1 MTYTRRSYA
10 AVGLRRLLPGLG
22 LFALGLL
29 IGSVTLRNWI
39 QLNDEGLML
48 QASARIADGQVP
60 YRDFWWFYPPGQPYL
75 LALVWKLAGPSL
87 IPWRVLRAVADA
99 SVALLAWRLARRR
112 SGPLVALFAW
122 CVSILAV
129 SSATGPHPY
138 PIALALGLGS
148 ILALGRY
155 PAVAGGLLG
164 LMAVWRIEFAAY
176 LALASV
182 VGMLVRGG
190 AKSSLIRFICW
201 SAGISFLCYL
211 PVVIAA
217 GAGRTWELLVRYP
230 VLEFSKYQTLP
241 FPLVWDGGGRARGSD
256 LVAQFL
262 SYHLPLVLLVTLV
275 ASVTVFVVT
284 NRSGRW
290 IEVTGSIFG
299 VGMAHYM
306 VVRADAFHL
315 GPLAVV
321 DAVLGAWAIGAV
333 VEQRRTRGKRQAAT
347 GRLRPRI
354 ALIAA
359 AVAGFG
365 LTWTLADTGWK
376 RVREVEQARSSRAI
390 GIKVADGVRELPSSR
405 CSLRGATLQTC
416 SLSDLEQAVR
426 ETKRRVP
433 VGRPIYVTTKRSDL
447 VTAGAPLFYVL
458 AERPNATRYD
468 IAAPGVV
475 TSAPVQRE
483 IIANLRSTR
492 ALVIRDSESIT
503 AAPEPNRAG
512 QSSGVTLLDDW
523 LAANYR
529 VVARFGAWTLLAP
542 DRSAIRDGRE
552 AR

>member
-1 MTYTRRSYA
+1 MTYTQRSYA
-10 AVGLRRLLPGLG
+10 AVSLRRLLPGLG

-48 QASARIADGQVP
+48 QAAARIADGQVP

-75 LALVWKLAGPSL
+75 LALVWKLTGPSL

-164 LMAVWRIEFAAY
+164 LVALWRIEFAAY

-182 VGMLVRGG
+182 VGLFVRGG
-190 AKSSLIRFICW
+190 SKRSVIRFIGW
-201 SAGISFLCYL
+201 AAAISFLCYL

-256 LVAQFL
+256 LAAQFL
-262 SYHLPLVLLVTLV
+262 SYHLPLVLLITLV
-275 ASVTVFVVT
+275 ASVIVFLVT

-315 GPLAVV
+315 GPLAVI

-333 VEQRRTRGKRQAAT
+333 VEQRRARGKRQAAI
-347 GRLRPRI
+347 GRLRPMI
-354 ALIAA
+354 ALVAA
-359 AVAGFG
+359 AVAFFG

-376 RVREVEQARSSRAI
+376 RVREVEQARSSRGI
-390 GIKVADGVRELPSSR
+390 DIKVADGVRELPSSR

-416 SLSDLEQAVR
+416 SLSDLEQAVQ
-426 ETKRRVP
+426 ETKRRVA

-483 IIANLRSTR
+483 IIANLRASR